1 MKLKKLLF
9 LVVAAVSAT
18 SAFAQKGIE
27 DNSKYGH
34 GEDSLNCLRNISVYT
49 QYVKTKNY
57 VDAYLPWKAVL
68 EECPLSG
75 VNVYING
82 VKLLTSLLS
91 SEKNPQKYETLFNDL
106 MKLYDYRMK
115 YFGTLKSRPAVA
127 LLGEKA
133 YYYQT
138 YCPDAKRD
146 VKQEYSW
153 FSESVKAR
161 KEKSEY
167 LMYFVKSS
175 LDMLKADANFREQ
188 FINDYLFAS
197 ECIDK
202 AIATSKG
209 AMLEYNQTAKN
220 NINAYFVNSGVA
232 DCDNLQRIYAPQVE
246 QNKNNLEHLRG
257 ILRVMELVGCT
268 ESEAY
273 FSASLYS
280 HQIEPTPE
288 SALGCAAMSVK
299 KGDFS
304 AAVKFYDEAL
314 TLEQD
319 DIKKADI
326 AYKAGL
332 VLYADGKYSQ
342 ARNYGRKALEYNKSY
357 GKAYI
362 LIANAYAAAPRWS
375 EEASL
380 NACTYCLVVDKLVQA
395 RNVDPS
401 VSDEVSELIGKYSAH
416 YPAAKDLFMLGYSA
430 GQSITIGGWIGET
443 TTIRCK

>member
-9 LVVAAVSAT
+9 LAFVALSAT

-49 QYVKTKNY
+49 QYIKTNNY
-57 VDAYLPWKAVL
+57 KDAYLPWKAVL

-75 VNVYING
+75 TNVYING
-82 VKLLTSLLS
+82 VKLLTTLLGT
-91 SEKNPQKYETLFNDL
+91 EKDPAKYQVLFDDL
-106 MKLYDYRMK
+106 MKTFDYRIK
-115 YFGTLKSRPAVA
+115 YFGTNESKPEIV

-133 YYYQT
+133 YNYQA
-138 YCPDAKRD
+138 YCPAAKRD
-146 VKQEYSW
+146 VKLEYSW
-153 FSESVKAR
+153 FSKSVKEL
-161 KEKSEY
+161 KDKSAY
-167 LMYFVKSS
+167 LMYFMKSS
-175 LDMLKADANFREQ
+175 LDMLKADPNFREQ
-188 FINDYLFAS
+188 FINDYLFAA
-197 ECIDK
+197 ECADK
-202 AIATSKG
+202 AIADSKG
-209 AMLEYNQTAKN
+209 AMLEYNKTAKN
-220 NINAYFVNSGVA
+220 NIDAYFVNSGVA
-232 DCDNLQRIYAPQVE
+232 DCDNLQKIYAPQVE
-246 QNKNNLEHLRG
+246 TYKNNIEQLRG

-273 FSASLYS
+273 FSASLYA

-299 KGDFS
+299 KGDFDS
-304 AAVKFYDEAL
+304 AVKFYDEAL

-319 DIKKADI
+319 NVKRADI

-332 VLYADGKYSQ
+332 VLYADSKYSQ
-342 ARNYGRKALEYNKSY
+342 ARNYARKAIEYNKSY

-375 EEASL
+375 DEPSL
-380 NACTYCLVVDKLVQA
+380 NSCTYCLVVDKLVQA
-395 RNVDPS
+395 RSVDPE
-401 VSDEVSELIGKYSAH
+401 VADEANELIGKYSAH
-416 YPAAKDLFMLGYSA
+416 FPAAKDLFMLGYSA